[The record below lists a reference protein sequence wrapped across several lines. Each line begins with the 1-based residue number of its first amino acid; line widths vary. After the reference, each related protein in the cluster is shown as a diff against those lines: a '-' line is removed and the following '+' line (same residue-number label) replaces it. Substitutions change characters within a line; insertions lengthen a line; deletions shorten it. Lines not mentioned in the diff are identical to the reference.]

1 MLPSSIDA
9 RLAGFRD
16 AFSILEHGHAKPLL
30 CEVNVHGEWL
40 TLAVLKAL
48 RTRKYAGVA
57 YNTSAP
63 FVRRKGRG
71 HVGYMAQPVGFI
83 PFPRRSAANLWTI
96 QGLDRKSSRA
106 LQDCDVVLAS
116 MEGPD
121 SEARAALLMDLP
133 RVLGRVRRGATSAL
147 LLLHGAQGLCP
158 SGHNETYVPVMGRYL
173 DVTGTLPAVPC
184 WEAQWE
190 ALAQRGDVLDGAC
203 SQAHGRRFCLGSL
216 RTDSICNAAE
226 PLLEPL
232 LEPRGRLDD
241 GGGEGG
247 GEGGGGGGGGGRR
260 GGGVGRGGGGAL
272 RWASGR
278 RRAATAAAASAS
290 AAAAEGGAVAAASST
305 SGQAPWRAAW
315 RVHRQPV
322 KLLPGAGG
330 FWQSQTSNFLRY
342 YSLVP
347 CQSAAVGSRSAAAQ
361 TAPAPTTAPT
371 TESLSVPITSPSST
385 STFTMPSSAPAARS
399 KPTDRCR
406 ATATVESR
414 APAGARAPGAAAP
427 ALPDDDALCL
437 TFKNAQLEV
446 YVGGALS
453 CDGARSFVA
462 PAELVMPTVWA
473 EKVSMAI

>member
-1 MLPSSIDA
+1 MKKRRAPPPLDDPSWQMQRDEPKFWPLDPLYVTPVVLLAQHLNALPQAELA
-9 RLAGFRD
+9 RSGEVCWLYNHPIRYVKVGGLVIGVDPKHPHASDTRVSVTLDDGTGLIECVHWKGFRD

-83 PFPRRSAANLWTI
+83 PFPRRSGGPSNLWTI

-147 LLLHGAQGLCP
+147 LLLHGAQGQCP

-184 WEAQWE
+184 WEAHWE

-226 PLLEPL
+226 PC
-232 LEPRGRLDD
+232 
-241 GGGEGG
+241 
-247 GEGGGGGGGGGRR
+247 
-260 GGGVGRGGGGAL
+260 
-272 RWASGR
+272 
-278 RRAATAAAASAS
+278 
-290 AAAAEGGAVAAASST
+290 VAHTLA
-305 SGQAPWRAAW
+305 
-315 RVHRQPV
+315 
-322 KLLPGAGG
+322 
-330 FWQSQTSNFLRY
+330 
-342 YSLVP
+342 
-347 CQSAAVGSRSAAAQ
+347 
-361 TAPAPTTAPT
+361 
-371 TESLSVPITSPSST
+371 
-385 STFTMPSSAPAARS
+385 
-399 KPTDRCR
+399 
-406 ATATVESR
+406 
-414 APAGARAPGAAAP
+414 
-427 ALPDDDALCL
+427 
-437 TFKNAQLEV
+437 
-446 YVGGALS
+446 
-453 CDGARSFVA
+453 FVA
-462 PAELVMPTVWA
+462 LE
-473 EKVSMAI
+473 

>member
-16 AFSILEHGHAKPLL
+16 AFSFLEHGHAKPLL

-71 HVGYMAQPVGFI
+71 YVGYMAQPVGFI

-147 LLLHGAQGLCP
+147 LLLHGAQGQCP

-173 DVTGTLPAVPC
+173 DVTGTLPAVLC
-184 WEAQWE
+184 WEAQWD

-216 RTDSICNAAE
+216 RTDSICHSAE

-232 LEPRGRLDD
+232 LEPRLVPRGRMAD
-241 GGGEGG
+241 
-247 GEGGGGGGGGGRR
+247 EGGGGGAGGGGERRGGGGGR
-260 GGGVGRGGGGAL
+260 GGEPSAGR
-272 RWASGR
+272 
-278 RRAATAAAASAS
+278 
-290 AAAAEGGAVAAASST
+290 VAAA
-305 SGQAPWRAAW
+305 GQQQQ
-315 RVHRQPV
+315 QP
-322 KLLPGAGG
+322 P
-330 FWQSQTSNFLRY
+330 
-342 YSLVP
+342 P
-347 CQSAAVGSRSAAAQ
+347 
-361 TAPAPTTAPT
+361 
-371 TESLSVPITSPSST
+371 
-385 STFTMPSSAPAARS
+385 
-399 KPTDRCR
+399 
-406 ATATVESR
+406 
-414 APAGARAPGAAAP
+414 
-427 ALPDDDALCL
+427 
-437 TFKNAQLEV
+437 
-446 YVGGALS
+446 
-453 CDGARSFVA
+453 
-462 PAELVMPTVWA
+462 
-473 EKVSMAI
+473 